1 MEKIKVALCQIQPDF
16 DVDRSFERAREMISE
31 AALNGAK
38 LISLPEIFYYPYDLN
53 KIKQISGK
61 EDLFLSALIE
71 KAKNLEVYLC
81 TGSMAVKRENRLYN
95 MSHLIGPDGTIL
107 GNYCKCHL
115 YDVDLEG
122 KAIRE
127 SAVFSA
133 GDNITVVKTQIGT
146 IGMMICYDIRFP
158 EMARLYAEA
167 GAEILLVPSV
177 FNSITG
183 KAHWHVMMKARAIEN
198 QCFLIAVSQAKN
210 PESSYSTYGHSLV
223 ATPWG
228 DIICEANEG
237 EEIVYCILDP
247 EIMENSKNRLPLLAH
262 RRKDIYD
269 LVYKAGKQT

>member
-16 DVDRSFERAREMISE
+16 DIDKSFERAKEMISE
-31 AALNGAK
+31 AATNGAK

-53 KIKQISGK
+53 KINQISGK
-61 EDLFLSALIE
+61 EDFFLSSLIE

-81 TGSMAVKRENRLYN
+81 TGSMVVKREKRLYN

-107 GNYCKCHL
+107 GKYCKCHL
-115 YDVDLEG
+115 YDADLDG

-127 SAVFSA
+127 SDVFSA
-133 GDNITVVKTQIGT
+133 GDNITVVKTPIGT

-167 GAEILLVPSV
+167 GVEILLVPSV

-198 QCFLIAVSQAKN
+198 QIYLIAVSQAKN
-210 PESSYSTYGHSLV
+210 PESSYSAYGHSLV

-228 DIICEANEG
+228 DIICEASEE
-237 EEIVYCILDP
+237 EEIKYCILDP
-247 EIMENSKNRLPLLAH
+247 EILKLSRNRLPLLSH

-269 LVYKAGKQT
+269 LVYKADKK